1 MSKPIQYDHKG
12 RPTTLHPYNVF
23 LTLFL
28 AGMTMLFLALS
39 VSYLY
44 TRIQMNIPPI
54 KLPGLFIVNTL
65 ILILSSYTMKRAN
78 DSYREDDTE
87 KYVQS
92 LIYTIVLSVIFM
104 LSQVF
109 AWGMLFKNNIP
120 IAHSNTASY
129 LYLISFL
136 HFAHVMAGI
145 PFLILFIR
153 AARLRMKDPV
163 SVLVYFSDPEKKL
176 KLKLLTFYWHFL
188 DVLWIYLV
196 VFFYVNH
203 LIS

>member
-54 KLPGLFIVNTL
+54 RLPGLFIVNTL

-145 PFLILFIR
+145 PFLIFS
-153 AARLRMKDPV
+153 KD
-163 SVLVYFSDPEKKL
+163 S
-176 KLKLLTFYWHFL
+176 
-188 DVLWIYLV
+188 
-196 VFFYVNH
+196 
-203 LIS
+203 